1 MAITQILEKYVQ
13 GDDIAIT
20 VNIGPDS
27 VGSTCTSK
35 IENYDRVTVATFVPT
50 EVSPTEVL
58 LTLAGS
64 DTASIPAGKYRWDV
78 KVITTA
84 GKVATVVIGIIEF
97 LEST

>member
-35 IENYDRVTVATFVPT
+35 IENYDRVTVATFAPYGC
-50 EVSPTEVL
+50 VSYRGSS
-58 LTLAGS
+58 LAC
-64 DTASIPAGKYRWDV
+64 WN
-78 KVITTA
+78 
-84 GKVATVVIGIIEF
+84 
-97 LEST
+97 